1 MSAVAILQIAKSWNS
16 GCKCRSNLC
25 RNVRV
30 TNVCRLSRLDCMCAS
45 GVRTQ
50 RLYRSCWTKSWA
62 LRCCCCCRMCACAMA
77 TQELLYCCTAV
88 SLAFLCTQRECA
100 FIFLCMHIEKP
111 NYVCTYKSTFWYRNS
126 LGGLARTL
134 AYRFVHK
141 RSCCCT
147 AVSLLVLDQRLY
159 SQV

>member
-1 MSAVAILQIAKSWNS
+1 MAILQIAKSWNS

-25 RNVRV
+25 RNVRD
-30 TNVCRLSRLDCMCAS
+30 TNVCGLSRLDCMCAS

-62 LRCCCCCRMCACAMA
+62 LRCCCCCRMCSCAMA
-77 TQELLYCCTAV
+77 TQELLYCRTAV

-111 NYVCTYKSTFWYRNS
+111 DCVHLHLRFGTATRWTDWRERWLIGLCIKGAAAVLQLVC
-126 LGGLARTL
+126 
-134 AYRFVHK
+134 
-141 RSCCCT
+141 
-147 AVSLLVLDQRLY
+147 
-159 SQV
+159 